1 MNFNQDCD
9 LSKRVWQIRRAVGVY
24 AKNDHYEIKQN
35 EENYEYLRWREKMN
49 GEKINGK
56 INTL

>member
-1 MNFNQDCD
+1 M
-9 LSKRVWQIRRAVGVY
+9 RVY